1 MDRIKIGIPKA
12 FLYYKYQYLWE
23 QFFEELDIDI
33 EISNETNKSTV
44 EKGSNIIVDESC
56 LALKIFIGH
65 VYELKDKCDYILI
78 PRIETLKKNE
88 KVCTNFL
95 ALHDLCNTVF
105 DINILEF
112 NIDEEKGI
120 KELDAFIEI
129 GKNLGIS
136 RFKTI
141 KAYNKAKEY
150 EKDILDSKIL
160 KQEIMIKDRR
170 KKILIAGHSY
180 NLYDEFIG
188 KPIIK
193 YLEESN
199 IVTILSDLYKSNN
212 NESLNIST
220 DNYWTF
226 NKELLSSIVHYKD
239 SIDGIIIITSF
250 PCGPDSLTNEMIT
263 RKIKNIPIITLVIDE
278 LNSNSGIITRLES
291 FIDVIRLKRGE
302 PIA

>member
-33 EISNETNKSTV
+33 EISNETNKSTI
-44 EKGSNIIVDESC
+44 ENGSNIIVDESC

-65 VYELKDKCDYILI
+65 VNELKNKCNYILI
-78 PRIETLKKNE
+78 PRVETLKKNE

-95 ALHDLCNTVF
+95 ALNDLCNTAF

-129 GKNLGIS
+129 GKTLGIGK
-136 RFKTI
+136 FKTI
-141 KAYNKAKEY
+141 KAYYKAKEY
-150 EKDILDSKIL
+150 EKNILDSKIL
-160 KQEIMIKDRR
+160 RQDIMIKDRR

-180 NLYDEFIG
+180 NLHDEFIG

-199 IVTILSDLYKSNN
+199 VIPILSDLYKSNT
-212 NESLNIST
+212 NEYATIST

-239 SIDGIIIITSF
+239 YVDGIIIISSF
-250 PCGPDSLTNEMIT
+250 PCGPDSLTNEMII
-263 RKIKNIPIITLVIDE
+263 RKIKDIPIITLVIDE
-278 LNSNSGIITRLES
+278 LNSHSGIITRLES
-291 FIDVIRLKRGE
+291 FIDVIKLKRGE
-302 PIA
+302 KIA